1 MLVTVN
7 EFVNFH
13 HNSPHEPERSLRDIL
28 LGAVPSESTAKNA
41 LIDLLKPLEP
51 HVRQTESTNIG
62 AKPAPKFNF
71 QTPLSVENLIARFY
85 PAQARWEG
93 FSSEQQ

>member
-1 MLVTVN
+1 M
-7 EFVNFH
+7 
-13 HNSPHEPERSLRDIL
+13 NSLISITTAPTNPNDRSETSCS
-28 LGAVPSESTAKNA
+28 AQFPVKAHAKNA
-41 LIDLLKPLEP
+41 QIDLLKPLEP